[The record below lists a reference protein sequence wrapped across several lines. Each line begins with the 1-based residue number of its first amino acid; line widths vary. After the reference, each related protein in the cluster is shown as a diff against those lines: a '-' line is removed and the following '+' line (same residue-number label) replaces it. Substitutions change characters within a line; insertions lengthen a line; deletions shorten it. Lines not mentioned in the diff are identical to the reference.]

1 MNHGGT
7 SVEYLTSDILP
18 SREFELFSKI
28 YFDSY
33 RVADFEFILN
43 YFFPFLGS
51 VSITNDTCIIRGKFK
66 AKFSNE
72 TRRVRKREGG
82 RGMKKFAEERKAGN
96 IRRWQHETL
105 Q

>member
-43 YFFPFLGS
+43 YFFPFL
-51 VSITNDTCIIRGKFK
+51 
-66 AKFSNE
+66 
-72 TRRVRKREGG
+72 
-82 RGMKKFAEERKAGN
+82 ERIDNQRYMYNPWK
-96 IRRWQHETL
+96 I
-105 Q
+105 